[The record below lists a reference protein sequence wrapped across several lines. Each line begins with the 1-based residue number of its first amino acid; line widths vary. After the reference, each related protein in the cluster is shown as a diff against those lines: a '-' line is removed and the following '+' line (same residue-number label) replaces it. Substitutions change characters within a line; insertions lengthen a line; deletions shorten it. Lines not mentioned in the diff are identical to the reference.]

1 MLQTITINA
10 SIPTEERKLYIEQY
24 CTLTTS
30 EIAMNNR
37 HNIECSTHEEMVEML
52 NSLPYRYN
60 INGERDRYIVLP
72 PVINQ

>member
-1 MLQTITINA
+1 MTQTVTIEA
-10 SIPTEERKLYIEQY
+10 SIPAEKRKLYIEKY

-30 EIAMNNR
+30 ETPMNNKQ
-37 HNIECSTHEEMVEML
+37 NIECATYEEMVEIL

-72 PVINQ
+72 PVLNQ